1 VEEQIKQSPAE
12 IVIQAQGEIVSHSEE
27 SSLSLDDI
35 VSDLKGFGIEDLEEI
50 ITIKM
55 KSGKTAKLR
64 VSNIPSN
71 DEMASL
77 LAVEGQKGYLWVKA
91 VKIEILSRA
100 ISWVNGRSLRTLT
113 QEQRLVVDPTAVDEE
128 TGKPITVTRDIQVV
142 LRNLLKGWG
151 EELVEI
157 LWKILMTHSQTIEDR
172 LKASLPE
179 SALMTEVES
188 RLFEQARAQIDAA
201 TDQIIQES
209 VAKLY
214 DPELDGPLPAVEEK
228 K

>member
-1 VEEQIKQSPAE
+1 VEEIKQVQAE
-12 IVIQAQGEIVSHSEE
+12 QVVQAQAEIVSHSEE
-27 SSLSLDDI
+27 SLLSLDDI
-35 VSDLKGFGIEDLEEI
+35 VADLKGFGIEDLEEI

-55 KSGKTAKLR
+55 KNGKRVDLR
-64 VSNIPSN
+64 VSNIPTT
-71 DEMASL
+71 DEMNSL
-77 LAVEGQKGYLWVKA
+77 LAVEGQKGYIWVKA

-113 QEQRLVVDPTAVDEE
+113 LEQRLVVDPTATDDD
-128 TGKPITVTRDIQVV
+128 GKPIKAIRDIQVV

-151 EELVEI
+151 EEIVEV
-157 LWKILMTHSQTIEDR
+157 LWKILMTHSQSIEDR
-172 LKASLPE
+172 LRLSLPE

-188 RLFEQARAQIDAA
+188 RLMEQARQQIDAA
-201 TDQIIQES
+201 TESIIQES

-214 DPELDGPLPAVEEK
+214 DPETDGPLPTEEK